1 VSVAGLW
8 SRRWRAFR
16 DGVRLSVVPV
26 SLRGFWL
33 YAGHRPDWRAPGCRA
48 VAEAVAV

>member
-1 VSVAGLW
+1 
-8 SRRWRAFR
+8 
-16 DGVRLSVVPV
+16 VRLSVVPV

-33 YAGHRPDWRAPGCRA
+33 YSDHRPDWMVPGCRA